1 MPNYKNSKIYQLWSP
16 SNLDLVYIGSTTQT
30 LSLRMGQHRSK
41 YKQYLNGTYNYVSS
55 FKVLE
60 CPDARIELIEEVK
73 CESRAELHKIE
84 GKYIRER
91 DCVNKVIAGRTMKEY
106 HQEHKEKRNEYNR
119 QYSRQYRRT
128 HKEEIKE
135 YDRQYYKDN
144 KQQIKEK
151 RSVKIDCDCGSSVSK
166 QHISTHRRTK
176 KHQQYLESLQ

>member
-106 HQEHKEKRNEYNR
+106 
-119 QYSRQYRRT
+119 RRT
-128 HKEEIKE
+128 HKEQRNE
-135 YDRQYYKDN
+135 YGRQYYRTHKE
-144 KQQIKEK
+144 KIKEK
-151 RSVKIDCDCGSSVSK
+151 MSVKVQCECGSSVSK
-166 QHISTHRRTK
+166 RNISTHRKTK
-176 KHQQYLESLQ
+176 KHQTYLESLL